1 MLFTAAM
8 GISTCLDFA
17 GLPDYLAPQLQVNC
31 RDGDATAA
39 QLQHKRRKK

>member
-17 GLPDYLAPQLQVNC
+17 GLPDYLAAQIKRNR

-39 QLQHKRRKK
+39 VLTHKRRKR